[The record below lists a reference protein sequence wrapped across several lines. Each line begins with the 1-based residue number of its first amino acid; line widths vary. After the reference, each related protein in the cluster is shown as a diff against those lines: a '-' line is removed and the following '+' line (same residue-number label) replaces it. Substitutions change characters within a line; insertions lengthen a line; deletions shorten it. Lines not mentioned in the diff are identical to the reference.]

1 MSRFVL
7 FLIFLAITSPLFSQT
22 QVDTWISAE
31 LEMMDGSFKEGRV
44 NYNLRD
50 RKIQLRR
57 PGGIEG
63 LRERDIRRMS
73 LTQGRQ
79 SIDFEL
85 VSYKSTEGKIILR
98 LAEIVHQS
106 EEYYSFIKI
115 YEAKESI
122 KVWTYNGPETVPV
135 TPDANNDS
143 FVFNRSKIS
152 QTDIKRYLLNYD
164 GDLEVLDRL
173 NFLRLHKDKR
183 KQLRKYIDKNQ
194 IMFTIDRLV
203 VDLIEYYEAL
213 KAD

>member
-1 MSRFVL
+1 MVRFAL
-7 FLIFLAITSPLFSQT
+7 FLIFLTPTTLASQT
-22 QVDTWISAE
+22 QVDTWISAK
-31 LEMMDGSFKEGRV
+31 LEMMDGSTKEGRV
-44 NYNLRD
+44 NFNLRD

-79 SIDFEL
+79 SIDFDL
-85 VSYKSTEGKIILR
+85 VSYKNDQGKVILK

-106 EEYYSFIKI
+106 EDHYSFIKI

-122 KVWTYNGPETVPV
+122 QVFTYNGPETVPV

-143 FVFNRSKIS
+143 FMFNRSKIS

-194 IMFTIDRLV
+194 IYFTIDRLV
-203 VDLIEYYEAL
+203 VDLLEYYEAL